1 MANKKN
7 HRVYVTYFPDGRYY
21 IGYSGKTD
29 KQFEKY
35 FGSSTR
41 IKEYTDNDLYKEVI
55 FESEKKNEA
64 KVQEFLLQWQ
74 QRDDPDCLNDMIHIR
89 LRLKHLQDF
98 QPITWE
104 PRDFP
109 A

>member
-1 MANKKN
+1 MKN
-7 HRVYVTYFPDGRYY
+7 LIFSVYKPVDIDRKFVDKQTNT
-21 IGYSGKTD
+21 I

-35 FGSSTR
+35 FGSSTL